1 MTAVAQLAHHSDGEQ
16 TMKVSGLDRNN
27 DWRFGRGHAV
37 YIQDSDA
44 IRQNVAT
51 RIRSF
56 AGDWF
61 LDVTANIPW
70 IELLGRRDS
79 REQVLREVERVTLST
94 EGVVRILH
102 IEIEHN
108 RRDRVAVITLGFED
122 IFNVQQTISEPIEP

>member
-1 MTAVAQLAHHSDGEQ
+1 
-16 TMKVSGLDRNN
+16 MKVSGLDRNN
-27 DWRFGRGHAV
+27 DWRFGRGQAV
-37 YIQDSDA
+37 YIQDSAA

-94 EGVVRILH
+94 EGVVKMLH
-102 IEIEHN
+102 LDMEYDK
-108 RRDRVAVITLGFED
+108 RDRIAIITLSFED
-122 IFNVQQTISEPIEP
+122 IFNVQQTISESIEP

>member
-1 MTAVAQLAHHSDGEQ
+1 
-16 TMKVSGLDRNN
+16 MKVSGLDRNN
-27 DWRFGRGHAV
+27 DWRFGRGLAV
-37 YIQDSDA
+37 YVQDSDA

>member
-1 MTAVAQLAHHSDGEQ
+1 
-16 TMKVSGLDRNN
+16 MKVSGLDRNN
-27 DWRFGRGHAV
+27 DWLFGRGLAV

-70 IELLGRRDS
+70 IELLGRRGS

-102 IEIEHN
+102 IEMEHN
-108 RRDRVAVITLGFED
+108 RRDRTAVINLSFED

>member
-1 MTAVAQLAHHSDGEQ
+1 
-16 TMKVSGLDRNN
+16 MKVSGLDRNN
-27 DWRFGRGHAV
+27 DWRFGRGLAV
-37 YIQDSDA
+37 YVQDSAA

-61 LDVTANIPW
+61 LDVDANIPW

-94 EGVVRILH
+94 EGVVKMTHLDMQYDKRT
-102 IEIEHN
+102 
-108 RRDRVAVITLGFED
+108 RVAVITLGFED
-122 IFNVQQTISEPIEP
+122 IFNVQQTISESIEP